1 MDIIF
6 SLFFDVEVFFQYIFL
21 LALNPLLCLKIIIHD
36 NCNYVFDSYF
46 HLSFGKVS
54 SSQISSIYFPFITQS
69 TIQDYITIRHRGNF
83 FE

>member
-21 LALNPLLCLKIIIHD
+21 LALNPLLYLKIIIHD

-46 HLSFGKVS
+46 HLSVKCRLRKFHR
-54 SSQISSIYFPFITQS
+54 FI
-69 TIQDYITIRHRGNF
+69 
-83 FE
+83 